1 MTGIEPVIFCYS
13 YMSENPMVK
22 GLGFPPRW
30 VPMVKGLA
38 PIAASWY

>member
-22 GLGFPPRW
+22 GLGFPPDGCLW
-30 VPMVKGLA
+30 
-38 PIAASWY
+38 